1 MVSLHASDLQPTLQG
16 ERVILRPLTDQ
27 DFEALYAVAADP
39 EIWAMHPY
47 RDRYKREI
55 FEDFFADAMASGG
68 AFTVVDK
75 ADGKIIGGTRFGNY
89 SAEDDEIEIG
99 WTFFATAY
107 WRTGIN
113 REVKALMLRH
123 IFPQVRTVVFQIGA
137 TNFRSRT
144 AVERIGGRLTREY
157 VRTDRGDEQDY
168 TRYELTEK
176 DARAGSLADYFF
188 RGEQNAGE

>member
-1 MVSLHASDLQPTLQG
+1 VVSLHAPDLQPTLQG

-39 EIWAMHPY
+39 EIWTMHPY

-68 AFTVVDK
+68 AFAVVDK
-75 ADGKIIGGTRFGNY
+75 ADGSVIGGTRFGNY
-89 SAEDDEIEIG
+89 SADDDEIEIG

-123 IFPQVRTVVFQIGA
+123 IFPHVRTVVFQIGA

-157 VRTDRGDEQDY
+157 VRMDRGDEQDY

-176 DARAGSLADYFF
+176 DARAGSLADHF
-188 RGEQNAGE
+188 